1 MKLRIGSSRRKNYLC
16 LKSEHLI
23 SNQTIQLVK
32 DAMDIE
38 EVVSDFVTL
47 KRSGSTYKALSP
59 FTNEKTPSFYVVP
72 SKGIFKDFSSGK
84 GGDAITFVMEVDG
97 LSYTEAIKYLAAKYG
112 IEIKEEEQTDEALE
126 EQNKRESLRIVLN
139 FAKEYFSDLLINSE
153 EGKSIGLSYFK
164 ERGFTDHQIKKF
176 ELGYS
181 LNKWDGFL
189 KVALE
194 NAYNEELLE
203 KAGLLVVKDAEKRYD
218 RFRGRVIFPIHNVSG
233 KVVAFGART
242 LKKDD
247 KPKYLN
253 SPESEVY
260 HKSKVLYGLYQ
271 AKQGIRQNDNCY
283 LVEGY
288 TDVISLHQSDI
299 ENVVASSGTSLTA
312 DQIKLISRFSSNITV
327 LFDGDKAGI
336 RASLR
341 GIDMILES
349 GMNVRVVMFPE
360 GEDPDSYSRKLGT
373 SEFKKYLTDNVQ
385 DFIAFKLGLYS
396 ADAERDPLLRAE
408 AIKEVVQSI
417 SIIPD
422 PIKRAVYLKDSANR
436 LDMDESVL
444 IAELN
449 KLLIGKR
456 KSQPKENLNVQ
467 EVSFPS
473 EPDTATKSHTDLI
486 HIQERETIRLL
497 LNYGRQ
503 ELEEDYLLYHYLLEE
518 LSDIEFNTPIFK
530 EIFSLFQEEHNKGR
544 VVDSK
549 DLIRNGSS
557 AVKKEVIDLTT
568 ERREVSPVWE
578 DKYKI
583 HVPHEKD
590 FLDHTVYQNITRL
603 KRTIVQRLI
612 EENKENLKG
621 VTDHSEVERLID
633 IQQRLKD
640 SEMEL
645 SKVLGV
651 VIPR

>member
-1 MKLRIGSSRRKNYLC
+1 M
-16 LKSEHLI
+16 I
-23 SNQTIQLVK
+23 SNLTIQRVK

-38 EVVSDFVTL
+38 EVVSDFVSL
-47 KRSGSTYKALSP
+47 KRKGQNLWACCP
-59 FTNEKTPSFYVVP
+59 FHDEKTPSFSVAP
-72 SKGIFKDFSSGK
+72 HKGIYKCFGCGK
-84 GGDAITFVMEVDG
+84 AGDSISFIEEHDG
-97 LSYTEAIKYLAAKYG
+97 LNYLEAIRYLANKYG
-112 IEIKEEEQTDEALE
+112 IEVEETERTDEQVQQ
-126 EQNKRESLRIVLN
+126 QNERESLYIVLN
-139 FAKEYFSDLLINSE
+139 YAKDYFRDLLLNNE
-153 EGKSIGLSYFK
+153 QGKSIGFSYFK
-164 ERGFTDHQIKKF
+164 ERGFTEQTLSKF

-181 LNKWDGFL
+181 LDQWDGFT
-189 KVALE
+189 KEALAH
-194 NAYNEELLE
+194 AYSEDLLE
-203 KAGLLVVKDAEKRYD
+203 KAGLLVRKDNGKKYD
-218 RFRGRVIFPIHNVSG
+218 RFRGRVIFPIHNASG

-242 LKKDD
+242 LKKED

-299 ENVVASSGTSLTA
+299 DNVVASSGTSLTT

-327 LFDGDKAGI
+327 LFDGDTAGI
-336 RASLR
+336 KASLR

-373 SEFKKYLTDNVQ
+373 SEFKKYLSDNVQ

-396 ADAERDPLLRAE
+396 AEAERDPLLRAE

-422 PIKRAVYLKDSANR
+422 PIKRSVYIKDSSKR

-444 IAELN
+444 VAEMN
-449 KLLIGKR
+449 KLLIGRSK
-456 KSQPKENLNVQ
+456 KQPKESVDRLYEAPIADQQ
-467 EVSFPS
+467 E
-473 EPDTATKSHTDLI
+473 TAAPTDLI
-486 HIQERETIRLL
+486 YIQERETIRLL
-497 LNYGRQ
+497 LNYGKQ
-503 ELEEDYLLYHYLLEE
+503 ELEEDYMLYHYLLEE
-518 LSDIEFNTPIFK
+518 LEDIEFSTPIFK
-530 EIFSLFQEEHNKGR
+530 IIFSRFKDEHAKGN
-544 VVDSK
+544 VLGSE
-549 DLIRNGSS
+549 DLIKNGD
-557 AVKKEVIDLTT
+557 AKIKKEVIDLTT

-578 DKYKI
+578 SKYKI

-590 FLDHTVYQNITRL
+590 TLDHTVYQNITRL

-621 VTDHSEVERLID
+621 ITDHSEIDRLID

>member
-1 MKLRIGSSRRKNYLC
+1 M
-16 LKSEHLI
+16 I
-23 SNQTIQLVK
+23 SNQTIQHVK

-38 EVVSDFVTL
+38 EVVSDFVSL
-47 KRSGSTYKALSP
+47 KRKGQNLWACCP
-59 FTNEKTPSFYVVP
+59 FHDEKTPSFSVAP
-72 SKGIFKDFSSGK
+72 HKGIYKCFGCGK
-84 GGDAITFVMEVDG
+84 AGDSISFIQEHDG
-97 LSYTEAIKYLAAKYG
+97 LNYLEAIRYLANKYG
-112 IEIKEEEQTDEALE
+112 IEVEETERTNEQIQ
-126 EQNKRESLRIVLN
+126 EQNERESLHIILN
-139 FAKEYFSDLLINSE
+139 YAKDYFKDTLNNHE
-153 EGKSIGLSYFK
+153 EGRSIGLSYFK
-164 ERGFTDHQIKKF
+164 ERGFTEQTLSKF

-181 LNKWDGFL
+181 LDQWDGFN
-189 KVALE
+189 KTALE
-194 NAYNEELLE
+194 KAYNEDLLE
-203 KAGLLVVKDAEKRYD
+203 KAGLLVRKEGGKQYD

-271 AKQGIRQNDNCY
+271 AKQGIRQQDNCY

-299 ENVVASSGTSLTA
+299 ENVVASSGTSLTT

-327 LFDGDKAGI
+327 LFDGDPAGI
-336 RASLR
+336 KASLR

-360 GEDPDSYSRKLGT
+360 GEDPDSYSQKLGT
-373 SEFKKYLTDNVQ
+373 SDFKKYLVDNVQ

-396 ADAERDPLLRAE
+396 ADADKDPLLKAE

-422 PIKRAVYLKDSANR
+422 AIKRAVYIKDSANR
-436 LDMDESVL
+436 LDMEESVL
-444 IAELN
+444 VGELN
-449 KLLIGKR
+449 KLLIGQR
-456 KSQPKENLNVQ
+456 KKQPKGDPDSLPDVII
-467 EVSFPS
+467 PS
-473 EPDTATKSHTDLI
+473 KDEIDKKTSVDLI
-486 HIQERETIRLL
+486 YIQEKETIRLL
-497 LNYGRQ
+497 LNYGKQ
-503 ELEEDYLLYHYLLEE
+503 ELEEDYLLFHYLMDE
-518 LSDIEFNTPIFK
+518 LIDIEFSTPIFR
-530 EIFSLFQEEHNKGR
+530 EIFTLFKESYNGEKILDVN
-544 VVDSK
+544 
-549 DLIRNGSS
+549 DLIRNES
-557 AVKKEVIDLTT
+557 AEIKKEVIDLTT
-568 ERREVSPVWE
+568 ERREVSPIWG

-621 VTDHSEVERLID
+621 VTEHAEVERLID
-633 IQQRLKD
+633 IQQRLKE

-645 SKVLGV
+645 SRVLGIV
-651 VIPR
+651 VSR

>member
-1 MKLRIGSSRRKNYLC
+1 M
-16 LKSEHLI
+16 I
-23 SNQTIQLVK
+23 SHQTIQRVK

-38 EVVSDFVTL
+38 EVVSDFLTL
-47 KRSGSTYKALSP
+47 KKSGSTLKALSP
-59 FTNEKTPSFYVVP
+59 FTDEKTPSFYVVP

-97 LSYTEAIKYLAAKYG
+97 LSYVEALKYLAAKYG
-112 IEIKEEEQTDEALE
+112 IEIDEKERTNEEIQ
-126 EQNKRESLRIVLN
+126 EQNERESLYIVLN
-139 FAKEYFSDLLINSE
+139 YAKEYFKTVLTAHD
-153 EGKSIGLSYFK
+153 EGRSIGLSYFR
-164 ERGFTDHQIKKF
+164 ERGFVEKTIDKF

-181 LNKWDGFL
+181 LDQWDGFTKTAL
-189 KVALE
+189 K
-194 NAYNEELLE
+194 NAYNEDILE
-203 KAGLLVVKDAEKRYD
+203 KAGLLVRKEGGKQYD

-233 KVVAFGART
+233 KAVAFGART

-271 AKQGIRQNDNCY
+271 GKQAIRQNDNCY

-299 ENVVASSGTSLTA
+299 ENVVASSGTSLTT

-327 LFDGDKAGI
+327 LFDGDTAGI
-336 RASLR
+336 KASLR

-373 SEFKKYLTDNVQ
+373 TEFKKYLTDNRQ

-396 ADAERDPLLRAE
+396 AEAERDPLQKAE

-422 PIKRAVYLKDSANR
+422 AIKRAVYLKDSANR
-436 LDMDESVL
+436 LDLEESVL
-444 IAELN
+444 VGELN
-449 KLLIGKR
+449 KLLIARRRNKP
-456 KSQPKENLNVQ
+456 KNSQSEVVEVPQEGEPFVQ
-467 EVSFPS
+467 PS
-473 EPDTATKSHTDLI
+473 AVDLI
-486 HIQERETIRLL
+486 YIQERETIRLL
-497 LNYGRQ
+497 LNYGKQ

-518 LSDIEFNTPIFK
+518 LNDIEFTTPIFK
-530 EIFSLFQEEHNKGR
+530 EIFLLFQRAHEDGKLLE
-544 VVDSK
+544 SK
-549 DLIRNGSS
+549 DLIRDGD
-557 AVKKEVIDLTT
+557 ADVKNEVINLTT
-568 ERREVSPVWE
+568 ERREISPVWE

-590 FLDHTVYQNITRL
+590 SLDHTVYQNITRL
-603 KRTIVQRLI
+603 KRTIVQKLI

-621 VTDHSEVERLID
+621 ITEHSEIERLID
-633 IQQRLKD
+633 IQQRLKE

-651 VIPR
+651 VITR

>member
-1 MKLRIGSSRRKNYLC
+1 
-16 LKSEHLI
+16 
-23 SNQTIQLVK
+23 
-32 DAMDIE
+32 MDIE
-38 EVVSDFVTL
+38 EVVSDFVSL
-47 KRSGSTYKALSP
+47 KRKGQNLWACCP
-59 FTNEKTPSFYVVP
+59 FHDEKTPSFSVAP
-72 SKGIFKDFSSGK
+72 HKGIYKCFGCGK
-84 GGDAITFVMEVDG
+84 AGDSISFIQEHDG
-97 LSYTEAIKYLAAKYG
+97 LNYLEAIRYLANKYG
-112 IEIKEEEQTDEALE
+112 IEVEETERTNEQIQ
-126 EQNKRESLRIVLN
+126 EQNERESLHIILN
-139 FAKEYFSDLLINSE
+139 YAKDYFKDTLNNHE
-153 EGKSIGLSYFK
+153 EGRSIGLSYFK
-164 ERGFTDHQIKKF
+164 ERGFTEQTLSKF

-181 LNKWDGFL
+181 LDQWDGFN
-189 KVALE
+189 KTALE
-194 NAYNEELLE
+194 KAYNEDLLE
-203 KAGLLVVKDAEKRYD
+203 KAGLLVRKEGGKQYD

-271 AKQGIRQNDNCY
+271 AKQGIRQQDNCY

-299 ENVVASSGTSLTA
+299 ENVVASSGTSLTT

-327 LFDGDKAGI
+327 LFDGDPAGI
-336 RASLR
+336 KASLR

-360 GEDPDSYSRKLGT
+360 GEDPDSYSQKLGT
-373 SEFKKYLTDNVQ
+373 SDFKKYLVDNVQ

-396 ADAERDPLLRAE
+396 ADADKDPLLKAE

-422 PIKRAVYLKDSANR
+422 AIKRAVYIKDSANR
-436 LDMDESVL
+436 LDMEESVL
-444 IAELN
+444 VGELN
-449 KLLIGKR
+449 KLLIGQR
-456 KSQPKENLNVQ
+456 KKQPKGDPDSLPDVII
-467 EVSFPS
+467 PS
-473 EPDTATKSHTDLI
+473 KDEIDKKTSVDLI
-486 HIQERETIRLL
+486 YIQEKETIRLL
-497 LNYGRQ
+497 LNYGKQ
-503 ELEEDYLLYHYLLEE
+503 ELEEDYLLFHYLMDE
-518 LSDIEFNTPIFK
+518 LIDIEFSTPIFR
-530 EIFSLFQEEHNKGR
+530 EIFTLFKESYNGEKILDVN
-544 VVDSK
+544 
-549 DLIRNGSS
+549 DLIRNES
-557 AVKKEVIDLTT
+557 AEIKKEVIDLTT
-568 ERREVSPVWE
+568 ERREVSPIWG

-621 VTDHSEVERLID
+621 VTEHAEVERLID
-633 IQQRLKD
+633 IQQRLKE

-645 SKVLGV
+645 SRVLGIV
-651 VIPR
+651 VSR